1 MTLEHALSRDHVTPA
16 FTLLAALVPV
26 VGVALFG
33 WRAAEVLAVYWVEV
47 AAVVAGH
54 SVAALFAERP
64 IRLEDRSFYITGYSK
79 RSERDPERWAG
90 EPEPIGL
97 VDRVVPDGLA
107 ERLPPMYRRNVSV
120 VTRSLGVVGFLL
132 FGAIAIADAL
142 GVDPVAVATTPSVVL
157 AAVAVGFGQLAE
169 IRRTFFLPRRYEA
182 WSAYMTVEAAQR
194 VVVFYVAVGLLAVPV
209 AFVGLLVG
217 SALLGNA
224 IAGGEL
230 VVPGAGPFGPAASVD
245 PLVLA
250 YVLSFALAKAV
261 VDRSRRLASAQSDP
275 SGFAAWFLPEDPRS
289 E

>member
-1 MTLEHALSRDHVTPA
+1 MTPGRFPPRGRVAPA
-16 FTLLAALVPV
+16 FTILAALVPV

-33 WRAAEVLAVYWVEV
+33 WRAAEILAVYWVEV
-47 AAVVAGH
+47 AAVVVGH

-64 IRLEDRSFYITGYSK
+64 IRLEGRSFYVTGYSK
-79 RSERDPERWAG
+79 RSERDPERWTG

-97 VDRVVPDGLA
+97 VERVRPDGLA

-209 AFVGLLVG
+209 AFVGFLVG
-217 SALLGNA
+217 SALLGDA

-230 VVPGAGPFGPAASVD
+230 VVPGVGPFRPAARVD

-275 SGFAAWFLPEDPRS
+275 SGFAAWFLPEDPHAA
-289 E
+289 

>member
-1 MTLEHALSRDHVTPA
+1 MTLEHALSRGHVTPT

-33 WRAAEVLAVYWVEV
+33 WRVAEILAVYWVEV

-132 FGAIAIADAL
+132 FGAIAIADSLA
-142 GVDPVAVATTPSVVL
+142 VDLVAVATTPAVVL
-157 AAVAVGFGQLAE
+157 AAVAVSFGQLAE
-169 IRRTFFLPRRYEA
+169 IRRTFFVPRQYEA

-209 AFVGLLVG
+209 AFVGLLVA
-217 SALLGNA
+217 SALLGDA

-230 VVPGAGPFGPAASVD
+230 VVPGVGPFRPAASVD

-250 YVLSFALAKAV
+250 YVLSFALAKAA
-261 VDRSRRLASAQSDP
+261 VDRSRRLASSRSNP
-275 SGFAAWFLPEDPRS
+275 TGFSAWFLPEDPRS

>member
-1 MTLEHALSRDHVTPA
+1 MTLGRSPPRGHVTPA

-33 WRAAEVLAVYWVEV
+33 WRAAEILAVYWVEV

-97 VDRVVPDGLA
+97 VDRVIPDGLA
-107 ERLPPMYRRNVSV
+107 ERPPPMYRRNVSV

-132 FGAIAIADAL
+132 FGAIAIADSLA
-142 GVDPVAVATTPSVVL
+142 VDLVAVATTPAVVL
-157 AAVAVGFGQLAE
+157 AAVAVSFGQLAE
-169 IRRTFFLPRRYEA
+169 IRRTFFFPRQYEA

-217 SALLGNA
+217 PALLGDA
-224 IAGGEL
+224 IAGSEL
-230 VVPGAGPFGPAASVD
+230 VVPGVGPFRPAASVD

-250 YVLSFALAKAV
+250 YVLPFALAKAT
-261 VDRSRRLASAQSDP
+261 VDRSRRLASSRSDP
-275 SGFAAWFLPEDPRS
+275 TGFTAWFLPEDPRS

>member
-1 MTLEHALSRDHVTPA
+1 MTPGRSPLHGHVAPA

-26 VGVALFG
+26 VGVALFD
-33 WRAAEVLAVYWVEV
+33 WRAAEILAVYWVEV

-64 IRLEDRSFYITGYSK
+64 IRLEDRSFYVTGYSK
-79 RSERDPERWAG
+79 RSERGPERWAG

-97 VDRVVPDGLA
+97 VGRVVPDGLA

-157 AAVAVGFGQLAE
+157 AAAAVGFGQLAE

-209 AFVGLLVG
+209 ALAGLLVG
-217 SALLGNA
+217 SALLKNA

-230 VVPGAGPFGPAASVD
+230 VVPGVGPFRPAASVD

-261 VDRSRRLASAQSDP
+261 VDRSRRLASSRSNP
-275 SGFAAWFLPEDPRS
+275 TGFTAWFLPEDPRS

>member
-1 MTLEHALSRDHVTPA
+1 MTLEHALSRGHVTPT

-26 VGVALFG
+26 VGVVLFG
-33 WRAAEVLAVYWVEV
+33 WRAAEILAVYWVEV

-54 SVAALFAERP
+54 SVAALSAERP

-132 FGAIAIADAL
+132 FGAIAIADSLA
-142 GVDPVAVATTPSVVL
+142 VDLVAVATTPAVVL
-157 AAVAVGFGQLAE
+157 AAVAVSFGQLAE
-169 IRRTFFLPRRYEA
+169 IRRTFFVPRQYEA

-209 AFVGLLVG
+209 AFVGLLVA
-217 SALLGNA
+217 SALLGDA
-224 IAGGEL
+224 IAGSEL
-230 VVPGAGPFGPAASVD
+230 VVPGVGPFRPAASVD

-261 VDRSRRLASAQSDP
+261 VDRSRRLASSRSNP
-275 SGFAAWFLPEDPRS
+275 TGFSAWFLPEDPGS

>member
-1 MTLEHALSRDHVTPA
+1 
-16 FTLLAALVPV
+16 
-26 VGVALFG
+26 
-33 WRAAEVLAVYWVEV
+33 
-47 AAVVAGH
+47 
-54 SVAALFAERP
+54 
-64 IRLEDRSFYITGYSK
+64 
-79 RSERDPERWAG
+79 
-90 EPEPIGL
+90 
-97 VDRVVPDGLA
+97 
-107 ERLPPMYRRNVSV
+107 
-120 VTRSLGVVGFLL
+120 
-132 FGAIAIADAL
+132 
-142 GVDPVAVATTPSVVL
+142 
-157 AAVAVGFGQLAE
+157 
-169 IRRTFFLPRRYEA
+169 
-182 WSAYMTVEAAQR
+182 MTVEAAQR

-230 VVPGAGPFGPAASVD
+230 VVPGAGPFGPATSVD